1 MEKMAEHPGYAAWI
15 GIEGYM
21 TKSRPDQ
28 SERSK
33 WNSWDLTMMWG
44 LIFICGKEREV
55 SMKFYDEQ
63 LQKLQEQIARK
74 RQLEAQASEL
84 RVQRSTLSARVR
96 ELEVIKMP
104 NAVSDVTAQ
113 VAVTRAFPYTAQR
126 EFPSVAMVQVGSEN
140 FPMLRL
146 KNPQQNTSPIG

>member
-1 MEKMAEHPGYAAWI
+1 MVFPEP
-15 GIEGYM
+15 
-21 TKSRPDQ
+21 
-28 SERSK
+28 
-33 WNSWDLTMMWG
+33 
-44 LIFICGKEREV
+44 EV
-55 SMKFYDEQ
+55 TC
-63 LQKLQEQIARK
+63 ANTNC
-74 RQLEAQASEL
+74 
-84 RVQRSTLSARVR
+84 V

-146 KNPQQNTSPIG
+146 KNPQQNTSPVG